1 MLLLCGGISP
11 ISEPKLARCLT
22 CHYDKYL
29 NDLVFG
35 ANRVIC
41 LINGTHCLFAGTNT
55 LDGRVIKREIS
66 GTQRTDLNEKA
77 MDVLVAEDESL
88 ARESLVHL
96 LRERSDIDE
105 VHSVADGNEAI
116 AALDNHDFDVLL
128 LDVQMPG
135 YSGIEVATHAKPD
148 QHIIFTTAYDHYAVK
163 AFELNAIDYVLKPF
177 ADSRLYEA
185 LDKVSQKYQS
195 KQHDYQ
201 ELAQLV
207 HQSLDLNKTGK
218 RLVLR
223 ESKKVKLF
231 DHNDI
236 AYIKG
241 AGNYIEVVFTDGKKQ
256 LFRETL
262 GKVEE
267 QLHDTAF
274 IRIHKS
280 TIVRS
285 DLISELNS
293 SGKGDYKVILKS
305 GCELVLSRRHKDK
318 LSPLLFNE

>member
-1 MLLLCGGISP
+1 
-11 ISEPKLARCLT
+11 
-22 CHYDKYL
+22 
-29 NDLVFG
+29 
-35 ANRVIC
+35 
-41 LINGTHCLFAGTNT
+41 
-55 LDGRVIKREIS
+55 
-66 GTQRTDLNEKA
+66 

-88 ARESLVHL
+88 ARESLVYL
-96 LRERSDIDE
+96 LRDRDE
-105 VHSVADGNEAI
+105 INKVHSVADGSEAI
-116 AALDNHDFDVLL
+116 AALKEQDFDVLL

-135 YSGIEVATHAKPD
+135 YSGIEVAIHAKPE

-185 LDKVSQKYQS
+185 LDKVTKKHHS
-195 KQHDYQ
+195 KQPDYH
-201 ELAQLV
+201 ELAELV
-207 HQSLDLNKTGK
+207 HQSFDLNKSNNK

-231 DHNDI
+231 DHADI

-267 QLHDTAF
+267 QLHNTAF

-285 DLISELNS
+285 DLISELNN

-318 LSPLLFNE
+318 LSPLFSE

>member
-1 MLLLCGGISP
+1 M
-11 ISEPKLARCLT
+11 E
-22 CHYDKYL
+22 
-29 NDLVFG
+29 
-35 ANRVIC
+35 
-41 LINGTHCLFAGTNT
+41 
-55 LDGRVIKREIS
+55 
-66 GTQRTDLNEKA
+66 
-77 MDVLVAEDESL
+77 VLVAEDESL
-88 ARESLVHL
+88 ARESLVYL
-96 LRERSDIDE
+96 LRDRSDVTEI
-105 VHSVADGNEAI
+105 HSVADGHEAI
-116 AALDNHDFDVLL
+116 AALKNRDFDVLM

-135 YSGIEVATHAKPD
+135 YSGIEVATHAKPN

-177 ADSRLYEA
+177 ADSRLHEA
-185 LDKVSQKYQS
+185 LDKVGQKYNASQT
-195 KQHDYQ
+195 DYQ

-207 HQSLDLNKTGK
+207 HQSWDLNKANNK
-218 RLVLR
+218 RLILR

-231 DHNDI
+231 DHEDI

-305 GCELVLSRRHKDK
+305 GSELVLSRRHRDK
-318 LSPLLFNE
+318 LSPLFNE